1 MAGMTQAQALSI
13 MKTGVNVYLSG
24 SAGSGKTHTL
34 NQYIKYLE
42 DHGVSVAVTASTGI
56 AATHMNGMTI
66 HGFSGIGIRDHLTE
80 YDLDE
85 LTQKPY
91 LVKRFH
97 KTKVLIIDEVSML
110 HAKTLDAVDLVCRR
124 FKRNDLPFGGMQII
138 LSGDFFQ
145 LPPITRNQTRSP
157 QIDMFDQTESTEQ
170 IPRDMIIY
178 SRAWYD
184 MKPAICYL
192 TEQHRQEDPIFT
204 NILNKIR
211 ENKLEGEHVEIIKER
226 LNANLNSFIEPTKL
240 YTHNVDVDLINQREL
255 QKLTDTGYSYEMQS
269 KGRDIIVEILKKSCL
284 AHEKLNLKIGAQ
296 VMFIKNNFE
305 QGFVNGTRGIVESFR
320 TDKTPVVKLMNGKK
334 IEVKEESWAIEE
346 DGKSKASIAQL
357 PLRLAWAITIHKSQG
372 MSLDSAE
379 IDLSKTFTYGMGYV
393 ALSRVRTLNG
403 IRLVGISEQS
413 LSVDPNVLELDEKL
427 QVESE
432 ENEDMFS
439 GLSGKEQ
446 KKLEDDFILRADG
459 NLYADKDAKT
469 KSKSKNPTAE
479 ITKTLL
485 LQNKTFSEI
494 ATERGLKIGTII
506 DHIEKLLARGDELP
520 LGHTYPNK
528 NHIKWVQECLDNP
541 PKGGEGKLIPIK
553 NVLDKKGKNLSFD
566 QIRIARLFC
575 K

>member
-42 DHGVSVAVTASTGI
+42 DHGVSVAITASTGI

-145 LPPITRNQTRSP
+145 LPPITRSQTRSP

-178 SRAWYD
+178 SRAWRD

-211 ENKLEGEHVEIIKER
+211 ENKLESDHVEIIKER
-226 LNANLNSFIEPTKL
+226 LNANLDSFIEPTKL
-240 YTHNVDVDLINQREL
+240 YTHNVDVDLINHREL

-305 QGFVNGTRGIVESFR
+305 LGYVNGTRGIVESFR

-334 IEVKEESWAIEE
+334 IEVREESWAIEE

-393 ALSRVRTLNG
+393 ALSRVRTLKG
-403 IRLVGISEQS
+403 IRLVGLNENS

-427 QVESE
+427 QIESE
-432 ENEDMFS
+432 ENEEMF
-439 GLSGKEQ
+439 GKLSAKEQ
-446 KKLEDDFILRADG
+446 EKLERDFILRSEGFIKAG
-459 NLYADKDAKT
+459 VAKRL
-469 KSKSKNPTAE
+469 KEKNSTIE
-479 ITKTLL
+479 ITKSLL
-485 LQNKTFSEI
+485 SQKMTFAEI
-494 ATERGLKIGTII
+494 AKERGLGLSTIL
-506 DHIEKLLARGDELP
+506 DHIEKLIARGDELQ
-520 LGHTYPNK
+520 LGHTFPDK
-528 NHIKWVQECLDNP
+528 NTIKLVQYYIDNP
-541 PKGGEGKLIPIK
+541 PKDGEGKLAPIK
-553 NVLDKKGKNLSFD
+553 SALDKKGKHLTFD
-566 QIRIARLFC
+566 QIRIARIFC
-575 K
+575 KK